1 MFEKIFGKTGLLS
14 EKLNNYEYRPQQLVM
29 ANRIGEAIR
38 NKEHLIVEAA
48 TGIGKT
54 LSYTIPFIY
63 WAVNE
68 KKRVVI
74 STYTKALQQQLI
86 DNDLP
91 LLKKILNI
99 DVRYALCM
107 GSENY
112 LCLRRFFRAH
122 GDVSG
127 IFESLKEV
135 EEFRQIDEWRKIAK
149 GGLRHEIGFEPTSN
163 IWTKICRE
171 SELCLHQKCEYKDE
185 CFYNRA
191 RKFQNQSHILV
202 ANHHLFFANL
212 MANNMLLPSF
222 DGVVFDEA
230 HNLEDVATTYLG
242 IDVSNSSIRYLLDSF
257 YTPQTHKGLLSRLK
271 INDAEII
278 QQVSEVRFATEQFF
292 LNIHGLFGN
301 NTQTMRLRNKNF
313 INNII
318 KEPILSLISGL
329 SRLKKTINAEAEQ
342 VEVDAFIERL
352 QRVNDSLEC
361 IINQSIEDFVYWME
375 TTRKTRYNRITLHAN
390 PINAA
395 QRLKTI
401 VFDQITPVILTSAT
415 LTCNKSFDYIQSR
428 LGLNTAS
435 NIILSSP
442 FDYAKQSLLYVPTHM
457 PDPRE
462 DKYIESAAKE
472 IEELLILTHGRA
484 FILFTSYSMLNKLHE
499 IVSKRLPNFN
509 HIKQGDFPPT
519 KAIEMFK
526 ALDYSVIWGT
536 STFWQ
541 GVDVPGEALQC
552 VVITRI
558 PFAVPDDPIIE
569 ARVEYLKQQNIEPF
583 WNYQVPQAII
593 LTKQGYGRLI
603 RHSNDFGVVAIL
615 DSRIHTKGYG
625 RLFIQSL
632 PPSKQVSTLNEVT
645 GFMQG
650 LHNEQKNFDLSN

>member
-1 MFEKIFGKTGLLS
+1 MFAEIFDKTGLLA
-14 EKLNNYEYRPQQLVM
+14 EKLNNYECRPQQLVM

-38 NKEHLIVEAA
+38 DKEHLIVEAG
-48 TGIGKT
+48 TGTGKT
-54 LSYTIPFIY
+54 LSYTVPFLY
-63 WAVNE
+63 WTVNE
-68 KKRVVI
+68 KKRVII
-74 STYTKALQQQLI
+74 STYTKALQQQLM

-91 LLKKILNI
+91 LLKRMLNL
-99 DVRYALCM
+99 DVKYALCM

-112 LCLRRFFRAH
+112 LCLRRFFRAQV
-122 GDVSG
+122 DVVG
-127 IFESLKEV
+127 VFESLKEV
-135 EEFRQIDEWRKIAK
+135 EEFRQIDEWRKITRT
-149 GGLRHEIGFEPTSN
+149 GLRHEIGFEPTTN

-185 CFYNRA
+185 CFYSRA
-191 RKFQNQSHILV
+191 RKFQNQSQILV

-242 IDVSNSSIRYLLDSF
+242 VDVSNTGIRYLLDSL
-257 YTPQTHKGLLSRLK
+257 YATQTQKGLLSRLK
-271 INDAEII
+271 IDNAEII
-278 QQVSEVRFATEQFF
+278 QQIGEVRHAAEQFF
-292 LNIHGLFGN
+292 LNIHGLSGN
-301 NTQTMRLRNKNF
+301 NAQTMRLRDKNF

-318 KEPILSLISGL
+318 KEPIFSLISGL
-329 SRLKKTINAEAEQ
+329 NRVKKAVNIEAEQ
-342 VEVDAFIERL
+342 VEIDAFIERA
-352 QRVNDSLEC
+352 QKVNDSLEC
-361 IINQSIEDFVYWME
+361 IINQSIEGFVYWLE
-375 TTRKTRYNRITLHAN
+375 TTRKARYNRIVLHAN
-390 PINAA
+390 PINVA
-395 QRLKTI
+395 QRLKSI
-401 VFDQITPVILTSAT
+401 VFDQMSPVILTSAT
-415 LTCNKSFDYIQSR
+415 LTCNKSFDYIKSR
-428 LGLNTAS
+428 LGLNTAAHL
-435 NIILSSP
+435 ILDSP
-442 FDYAKQSLLYVPTHM
+442 FDYARQSLLYVPQHV
-457 PDPRE
+457 PDPRDE
-462 DKYIESAAKE
+462 KYIESAAKE
-472 IEELLILTHGRA
+472 IEDLLTLTHGRA

-509 HIKQGDFPPT
+509 HIKQGDFSPS

-526 ALDYSVIWGT
+526 VLDHSVIWGT

-569 ARVEYLKQQNIEPF
+569 ARVESLKQQNIEPF

-603 RHSNDFGVVAIL
+603 RHGDDFGIVAIL

-632 PPSKQVSTLNEVT
+632 PPSLRVSTLKEAA
-645 GFMQG
+645 GFMKG
-650 LHNEQKNFDLSN
+650 LHEAK

>member
-1 MFEKIFGKTGLLS
+1 MFEKIFDKTGLLRM
-14 EKLNNYEYRPQQLVM
+14 KLNNYECRPQQLIM

-38 NKEHLIVEAA
+38 NKEHLIVEAG
-48 TGIGKT
+48 TGTGKT

-74 STYTKALQQQLI
+74 STYTKALQQQLM

-91 LLKKILNI
+91 LLKKILDI
-99 DVRYALCM
+99 DVKYALCM

-112 LCLRRFFRAH
+112 LCLRRFFRAY
-122 GDVSG
+122 GDVAG

-135 EEFRQIDEWRKIAK
+135 EEFRQIDEWRKVAK
-149 GGLRHEIGFEPTSN
+149 TGLRHEIGFEPTSN

-171 SELCLHQKCEYKDE
+171 SELCLHQRCEYKEE

-191 RKFQNQSHILV
+191 RKFQNQSQILV
-202 ANHHLFFANL
+202 VNHHLFFANL

-242 IDVSNSSIRYLLDSF
+242 IDVSNTSIRYLLDSF
-257 YTPQTHKGLLSRLK
+257 YTPQTQKGLLSRLK
-271 INDAEII
+271 IDDAEII
-278 QQVSEVRFATEQFF
+278 QQIGEVRFAAEQFF
-292 LNIHGLFGN
+292 LNIHELFGN
-301 NTQTMRLRNKNF
+301 NAQTKRLRDKNF

-329 SRLKKTINAEAEQ
+329 SRIKKAVNAEAEQ
-342 VEVDAFIERL
+342 VEVDAFIERV

-361 IINQSIEDFVYWME
+361 IINQSIEDFVYWLE
-375 TTRKTRYNRITLHAN
+375 TTKKTRYNRIALHAN
-390 PINAA
+390 PINVA
-395 QRLKTI
+395 QRLKDI
-401 VFDQITPVILTSAT
+401 VFDQTAPVILTSAT
-415 LTCNKSFDYIQSR
+415 LTCNKSFDYIKSR
-428 LGLNTAS
+428 LGLNTAAH
-435 NIILSSP
+435 IALDSP
-442 FDYAKQSLLYVPTHM
+442 FDYARQSILYVPQHM

-462 DKYIESAAKE
+462 DRYIESAAKE

-484 FILFTSYSMLNKLHE
+484 FILFTSYSMLNKLHG
-499 IVSKRLPNFN
+499 IVSKNLPNFN
-509 HIKQGDFPPT
+509 HIKQGDFPPS

-558 PFAVPDDPIIE
+558 PFAVPDDPIVE
-569 ARVEYLKQQNIEPF
+569 ARVESLKQQNIEPF

-603 RHSNDFGVVAIL
+603 RHGDDFGVVAIL

-632 PPSKQVSTLNEVT
+632 PPSKRVSTLSEVT
-645 GFMQG
+645 EFMKG
-650 LHNEQKNFDLSN
+650 R